1 MYHQEVPLPD
11 LETLLYKLKKRG
23 FKQDDLYLHEC
34 PSCKQQSV
42 AIFVIAGKKLGG
54 RDIRLCVEC
63 GHTKSF
69 RSGSGFE
76 GREEDAGF
84 DLRAFL
90 G

>member
-1 MYHQEVPLPD
+1 MPFAD
-11 LETLLYKLKKRG
+11 LETILYKLKKRG

-34 PSCKQQSV
+34 PACKRQSV
-42 AIFVIAGKKLGG
+42 AIYVIAGKKLGG

-63 GHTKSF
+63 GDAHSF
-69 RSGSGFE
+69 RSVAGLES
-76 GREEDAGF
+76 REEDAGF

>member
-1 MYHQEVPLPD
+1 MPLPD

-34 PSCKQQSV
+34 PGCGQQTV
-42 AIFVIAGKKLGG
+42 AIFTISGKRLGG
-54 RDIRLCVEC
+54 REIRLCVEC
-63 GHTKSF
+63 GDARSF
-69 RSGSGFE
+69 RSGSGLE
-76 GREEDAGF
+76 AREEDAGF